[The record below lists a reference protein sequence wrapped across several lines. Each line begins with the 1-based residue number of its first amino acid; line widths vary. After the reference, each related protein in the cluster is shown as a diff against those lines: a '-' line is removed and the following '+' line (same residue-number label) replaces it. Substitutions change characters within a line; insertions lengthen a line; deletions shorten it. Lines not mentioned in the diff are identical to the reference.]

1 MCLQQNMR
9 VWDHALLEQKAIEG
23 SRTVPKL
30 ETNENLV
37 DGGKQKKKKERKK
50 RDQDRMAF
58 KRDEIKN

>member
-1 MCLQQNMR
+1 MR
-9 VWDHALLEQKAIEG
+9 VREHVLLEQKATEG

-30 ETNENLV
+30 EINENLV
-37 DGGKQKKKKERKK
+37 DGGKQKKKK

>member
-9 VWDHALLEQKAIEG
+9 VWEHALLEQKAIEG

-37 DGGKQKKKKERKK
+37 DGGKQKKKKKERNETKIEWLLREMK
-50 RDQDRMAF
+50 
-58 KRDEIKN
+58 

>member
-9 VWDHALLEQKAIEG
+9 VWEHALLEQKAIEG

-37 DGGKQKKKKERKK
+37 DGGKQKKKKKERKETK
-50 RDQDRMAF
+50 IEWLLREM
-58 KRDEIKN
+58 K